1 MQARNLS
8 DFYEVCKGLELARNF
23 QFPVLREVSS
33 YQNLF
38 VTFEFVIAGTLFIV
52 TDITVSLFSQASTIF
67 SYNYGGVYERRASNG
82 GRHIW
87 ATGMTIFSYYIYGPT
102 EAMVFFCKRIF

>member
-23 QFPVLREVSS
+23 QFPVLREVL
-33 YQNLF
+33 YHNLF
-38 VTFEFVIAGTLFIV
+38 VTFKFVIAGTLFIV
-52 TDITVSLFSQASTIF
+52 TGITVFLFSQASTIF

-87 ATGMTIFSYYIYGPT
+87 ATGMTIFSYMWSYRSHG
-102 EAMVFFCKRIF
+102 FLL